1 METKFSASNHERYEP
16 AGTTHSQARKE
27 TWKTYFSRT
36 AEHAGTLW
44 WIAMM
49 WWTRLLRN
57 RPSRANRLKMNILRC
72 LHFGKFISLRLV
84 SVCVLSLARPFCVW
98 EKKKKKKKCFS
109 ESEQWVNGFPEHVC
123 SNALHAWCSFLFVPE
138 PKCCSAVSCRWEF
151 LPKTRAQETRR
162 KKKKKARE
170 RGNTHVAAPRNWEF
184 FLEVRTNLSASNEA
198 CQLRW
203 NVRRREN
210 Y

>member
-98 EKKKKKKKCFS
+98 EKKKKKK
-109 ESEQWVNGFPEHVC
+109 V
-123 SNALHAWCSFLFVPE
+123 LFG
-138 PKCCSAVSCRWEF
+138 KRAVSER
-151 LPKTRAQETRR
+151 LPWTRLLECAPCLMFIFVCTRT
-162 KKKKKARE
+162 E
-170 RGNTHVAAPRNWEF
+170 M
-184 FLEVRTNLSASNEA
+184 LLCS
-198 CQLRW
+198 QL
-203 NVRRREN
+203 
-210 Y
+210 